1 MKFPTSKLKMNGIK
15 FLENKIMNLEEAF
28 EIVIAEAESVGLGE
42 SGDIQEKI
50 LNAVEVVQVFYEEYG
65 YQFSNF
71 SVDNTEESV
80 NVEV

>member
-1 MKFPTSKLKMNGIK
+1 MNGIN
-15 FLENKIMNLEEAF
+15 FLENKNMNLEEAF

-42 SGDIQEKI
+42 VGDVQEKI

-71 SVDNTEESV
+71 SVDNSSESV